1 MSDECV
7 VVTNLRFDSPF
18 VNNDRRVRDY
28 AESVISVK
36 NHFDTS
42 IIEAILVVKVPEET
56 LDKNLAGL
64 VANQL
69 ANKYAR
75 PTLILR
81 ICENEDGSI
90 TYAGSGRKY
99 NNSKLE
105 NFR

>member
-42 IIEAILVVKVPEET
+42 IIEAILVVKVPEDIREEV
-56 LDKNLAGL
+56 KNEIYSRL
-64 VANQL
+64 
-69 ANKYAR
+69 
-75 PTLILR
+75 P
-81 ICENEDGSI
+81 
-90 TYAGSGRKY
+90 
-99 NNSKLE
+99 
-105 NFR
+105 